1 MGKKFLLPLF
11 LIIFLLSGCGSSSNE
26 KNSGDTSQK
35 ETATNAQSE
44 NNSSGT
50 NENATATDKKFK
62 SDLKITMLN
71 VGQGDSF
78 LIQTSTQNILID
90 TSDVDERTKLVSE
103 LDKAGVNELDKII
116 LTHPHADHIGGVEKL
131 LKDKK
136 FSVKEVF
143 DNGIASTSKLYL
155 NYMTAIK
162 ENNVKHS
169 TLKAGDTLN
178 FGGNVKFE
186 VLFPDTNLVDAVNGG
201 KQKTDPNNESIVG
214 RLHYKNFTMM
224 FTGDAELK
232 VESAIWQ
239 DNKEKALKSTILK
252 AGHHGSHSSS
262 SENFVRVVNPEYVL
276 ISAGE
281 PTTKRGGNT
290 YGHPHVEPLET
301 YLSQGIDSKNILWSW
316 KNGTVVIETDGNN
329 FSVTPEVKGDWVKAW
344 IKEKKSQK

>member
-1 MGKKFLLPLF
+1 MRKYFLLPLF
-11 LIIFLLSGCGSSSNE
+11 LLMIMFSGCGTSSSG
-26 KNSGDTSQK
+26 NSNDADSQK
-35 ETATNAQSE
+35 ETATDARSE
-44 NNSSGT
+44 NNSNAGG
-50 NENATATDKKFK
+50 NATATNEKIK

-90 TSDVDERTKLVSE
+90 TSDVDERSKLVSE
-103 LDKAGVNELDKII
+103 LDKAGVNSLDKII
-116 LTHPHADHIGGVEKL
+116 LTHPHADHIGGLEKL

-136 FSVKEVF
+136 FTVKEVF

-186 VLFPDTNLVDAVNGG
+186 VLFPNKNLVDEVNGG
-201 KQKTDPNNESIVG
+201 KQKSDPNNESIVG

-232 VESAIWQ
+232 VESEIWQ
-239 DNKEKALKSTILK
+239 DNKDKALKSSILK

-262 SENFVRVVNPEYVL
+262 SENFVRVVNPQYVL

-290 YGHPHVEPLET
+290 YGHPHLEPLET
-301 YLSQGIDSKNILWSW
+301 YLNQGIDSKNILWSW

-329 FSVTPEVKGDWVKAW
+329 FSVTPEVKEDWVKAW

>member
-1 MGKKFLLPLF
+1 MGKYFLLPLF
-11 LIIFLLSGCGSSSNE
+11 MLMIMMSGCGTSSNG
-26 KNSGDTSQK
+26 NSSDADSPK

-44 NNSSGT
+44 NNSDAGGD
-50 NENATATDKKFK
+50 ATATDGKFK

-90 TSDVDERTKLVSE
+90 TSDVDERSKLVSE
-103 LDKAGVNELDKII
+103 LDKAGVNSLDKII
-116 LTHPHADHIGGVEKL
+116 LTHPHADHIGGLEKL

-136 FSVKEVF
+136 FTVKEVF

-155 NYMTAIK
+155 NYMTEIK

-169 TLKAGDTLN
+169 TLKAGDTVN

-186 VLFPDTNLVDAVNGG
+186 VLFPDKNLIDEVNNG

-239 DNKEKALKSTILK
+239 DNKEKALKSLILK

-262 SENFVRVVNPEYVL
+262 SENFVRVVNPQYVL

-290 YGHPHVEPLET
+290 YGHPHVESLET

>member
-1 MGKKFLLPLF
+1 MRKYFFLPLF
-11 LIIFLLSGCGSSSNE
+11 LLMIMLSGCGTSSNG
-26 KNSGDTSQK
+26 NSSGDSSQK

-44 NNSSGT
+44 TNSGASGST
-50 NENATATDKKFK
+50 ATATNDKFK

-90 TSDVDERTKLVSE
+90 TSDTDERSKLVSE
-103 LDKAGVNELDKII
+103 LDKAGVNSLDKII
-116 LTHPHADHIGGVEKL
+116 LTHPHADHIGGIEKL

-136 FSVKEVF
+136 FTVKEVF

-155 NYMTAIK
+155 NYMTLIK
-162 ENNVKHS
+162 EKNVKHS
-169 TLKAGDTLN
+169 TLKAGDSVN

-186 VLFPDTNLVDAVNGG
+186 VLFPNKELVDEVNGG
-201 KQKTDPNNESIVG
+201 KKKTDPNNESIVG

-224 FTGDAELK
+224 FTGDAELE

-239 DNKEKALKSTILK
+239 DNKEKALKSSILK
-252 AGHHGSHSSS
+252 AGHHGSKTSS

-281 PTTKRGGNT
+281 PTTQRGGNT
-290 YGHPHVEPLET
+290 YGHPHVQPLEI
-301 YLSQGIDSKNILWSW
+301 YLKQGIDSKNILWSW
-316 KNGTVVIETDGNN
+316 ENGTVVIETDGNN
-329 FSVTPEVKGDWVKAW
+329 FSVTPEVKKDWVKAW

>member
-1 MGKKFLLPLF
+1 MRKYFLLPLF
-11 LIIFLLSGCGSSSNE
+11 LLMIMFSGCGTSSSG
-26 KNSGDTSQK
+26 NSNDANSK
-35 ETATNAQSE
+35 EETATDAQSE
-44 NNSSGT
+44 NTSNAGG
-50 NENATATDKKFK
+50 NATATNEKIK

-90 TSDVDERTKLVSE
+90 TSDVDERSKLVSE
-103 LDKAGVNELDKII
+103 LDKAGVNSLDKII
-116 LTHPHADHIGGVEKL
+116 LTHPHADHIGGLEKL

-136 FSVKEVF
+136 FTVKEVF

-186 VLFPDTNLVDAVNGG
+186 VLFPNKNLVDEVNGG
-201 KQKTDPNNESIVG
+201 KQKSDPNNESIVG

-232 VESAIWQ
+232 VESEIWQ
-239 DNKEKALKSTILK
+239 DNKDKALKSSILK

-262 SENFVRVVNPEYVL
+262 SENFVRVVNPQYVL

-290 YGHPHVEPLET
+290 YGHPHLEPLET
-301 YLSQGIDSKNILWSW
+301 YLNQGIDSKNILWSW

-329 FSVTPEVKGDWVKAW
+329 FSVTPEVKEDWVKAW